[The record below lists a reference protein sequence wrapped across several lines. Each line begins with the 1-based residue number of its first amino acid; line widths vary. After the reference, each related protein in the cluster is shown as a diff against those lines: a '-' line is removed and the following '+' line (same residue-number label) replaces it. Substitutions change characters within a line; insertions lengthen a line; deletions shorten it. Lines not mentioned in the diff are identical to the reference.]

1 MTANDKYIS
10 WLNSEALDA
19 ETRKEL
25 EAIKNDEKQ
34 IEDRFYKDL
43 EFGTGGLRAKMG
55 AGTSMMNTYTVA
67 HATEGVARLIDSL
80 GEEAKARGVIIGRD
94 SRNNSDVFARRSAE
108 VLSAHGIKVYLY
120 TVY

>member
-1 MTANDKYIS
+1 VTANDKYIS

-43 EFGTGGLRAKMG
+43 EFGTGGLRGVLG
-55 AGTSMMNTYTVA
+55 AGTNRMNVYTVRRA
-67 HATEGVARLIDSL
+67 AAGLGKQLIHNHGVNGVQFRFIHNCAENRLT
-80 GEEAKARGVIIGRD
+80 
-94 SRNNSDVFARRSAE
+94 VFF
-108 VLSAHGIKVYLY
+108 HGF
-120 TVY
+120 